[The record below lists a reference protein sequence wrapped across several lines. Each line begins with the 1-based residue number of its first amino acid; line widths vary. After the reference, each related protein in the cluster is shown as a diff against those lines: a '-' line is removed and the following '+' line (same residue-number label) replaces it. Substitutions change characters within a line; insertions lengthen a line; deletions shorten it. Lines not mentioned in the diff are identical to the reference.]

1 MSEMLKI
8 NPNHYA
14 ASSFFFA
21 LFIFAQAR
29 EINYY
34 ATFRSHSSTLSKKK
48 TTRKNNNT
56 ICSICR
62 NNRDE
67 RAFGTRRCKGDT
79 GCSQDAAAAAVES
92 LRASTKTCTQIIYN
106 KYAKL
111 VHMCVSVYVCVYI
124 FEKRVEFKHQ
134 VNVRKVRAHWE
145 EQGRDKQGKG
155 KGKVATAA
163 ATCRKSKTPNETLQR
178 EEAAAAAAETNG
190 CWKRT
195 HTMPDTMWPR
205 GGHAFVS
212 ELPRR
217 IVASPCGEAQT
228 RLVLCEFSTAYCCCC
243 CCCSTGALLR
253 SSRNNP

>member
-1 MSEMLKI
+1 MQHMQK
-8 NPNHYA
+8 
-14 ASSFFFA
+14 
-21 LFIFAQAR
+21 QQRRGAR
-29 EINYY
+29 LGHGG
-34 ATFRSHSSTLSKKK
+34 A
-48 TTRKNNNT
+48 
-56 ICSICR
+56 
-62 NNRDE
+62 
-67 RAFGTRRCKGDT
+67 KGI
-79 GCSQDAAAAAVES
+79 QDAHRTLPLLL
-92 LRASTKTCTQIIYN
+92 LRVCAPAQKPVHKLSIIN
-106 KYAKL
+106 MQNL
-111 VHMCVSVYVCVYI
+111 CICVWVCMCVYI
-124 FEKRVEFKHQ
+124 CEKRVEFKHQ
-134 VNVRKVRAHWE
+134 VNVRKGRAHWK

-178 EEAAAAAAETNG
+178 EEAAAAAETNE

-243 CCCSTGALLR
+243 CCCCSTGALLR